1 MNGLNFI
8 IRDEL
13 TLHEVRIVEE
23 VYQLA
28 LAVEEKLARSS
39 WRRLI
44 MRGAR
49 TLIQRWREGRIWNWE
64 SSVHSGERLDGSRK
78 DFPLRGRGENAT
90 H

>member
-49 TLIQRWREGRIWNWE
+49 TLIQRWREGRIWN
-64 SSVHSGERLDGSRK
+64 
-78 DFPLRGRGENAT
+78 
-90 H
+90 